1 MMKRLSVVL
10 VSMLLSVVMFAGQAK
25 YVFYF
30 IGDGMGPAE
39 VLGTQYFLSQ
49 KNGEL
54 GITPLC
60 FATFPFTGYATS
72 FSASSDVTD
81 SSAAG
86 TALATGVKTNNG
98 ALGVLPDGTT
108 PVYSVAMWAKA
119 AGKSVGVTTSVGVNH
134 ATPAAFY
141 GHRPSRNDYYEL
153 GVQLTES
160 GLDFFAGGDFISPRR
175 DGEPSHYELAERAG
189 YQVVRGYADYQAKK
203 NVGKPIILLQKE
215 GLGDNIP
222 YAIDATDDDLH
233 LDQIVTAAIEQL
245 SKNKK
250 GFFLMC
256 EGGKID
262 YGGHAN
268 DAAACFGDVIA
279 MDDAVKVAY
288 EFYKKHPKETLIV
301 ITADHET
308 GGLAL
313 TGGSYSVNTG
323 VLQYQKVSKHGF
335 SEVLNKLR
343 HDKKDKVEWADVKAA
358 LMENF
363 GFWKEVKISHDD
375 EMALYDEWYHSFQTN
390 EKVKMAESLYYRDEP
405 LSDLAVKVM
414 NRCAKLTWPVGSHS
428 GMYVPVFAI
437 GAGAEQFTGQF
448 DNTDIPKRIAKAAG
462 YKVKQY

>member
-1 MMKRLSVVL
+1 MKRLSVVL

-390 EKVKMAESLYYRDEP
+390 EKVKMAESLYYKDEP

>member
-1 MMKRLSVVL
+1 MKRLSVAL
-10 VSMLLSVVMFAGQAK
+10 VSLLLSAVMFAGQAK

-60 FATFPFTGYATS
+60 FASFPYAGYVTTY
-72 FSASSDVTD
+72 SASSDVTD

-86 TALATGVKTNNG
+86 TALATGIKTNNG
-98 ALGVLPDGTT
+98 MLGQQPDGT
-108 PVYSVAMWAKA
+108 PVYSVATWAKT

-134 ATPAAFY
+134 ATPASFY

-160 GLDFFAGGDFISPRR
+160 GFDFFAGGDFIDPT
-175 DGEPSHYELAERAG
+175 DDDAPSHYELAAQAG
-189 YQVVRGYADYQAKK
+189 YNVVRGYDEYQAKK
-203 NVGKPIILLQKE
+203 NDGKPVILLQKE
-215 GLGDNIP
+215 GRDTHIP
-222 YAIDATDDDLH
+222 YAIDAKDDDLR

-279 MDDAVKVAY
+279 MDDAIKVAY

-301 ITADHET
+301 VTADHET

-343 HDKKDKVEWADVKAA
+343 HEKKDKVEWADVKAA
-358 LMENF
+358 LTENF
-363 GFWKEVKISHDD
+363 GFWKEVRISHDD
-375 EMALYDEWYHSFQTN
+375 EMALYDEWYHSFRTN
-390 EKVKMAESLYYRDEP
+390 EKVKMAESLYYKDEP

-414 NRCAKLTWPVGSHS
+414 NRCARLTWPVGSHS
-428 GMYVPVFAI
+428 GIYVPVFAV
-437 GAGAEQFTGQF
+437 GAGAELFTGQI
-448 DNTDIPKRIAKAAG
+448 DNADIPVKIAKAAG
-462 YKVKQY
+462 YKVKQFE

>member
-1 MMKRLSVVL
+1 MKRLSVVL

-222 YAIDATDDDLH
+222 YSIDAKDDDLH

-390 EKVKMAESLYYRDEP
+390 EKVKMAESLYYKDEP

>member
-390 EKVKMAESLYYRDEP
+390 EKVKMAESLYYKDEP

>member
-1 MMKRLSVVL
+1 MKRLSVVL
-10 VSMLLSVVMFAGQAK
+10 VSLMLSVVMFAGQAK

-222 YAIDATDDDLH
+222 YAIDAKDDDLH

-313 TGGSYSVNTG
+313 TGGGYSVNTG

-363 GFWKEVKISHDD
+363 GFWKEVKVSHDD

-390 EKVKMAESLYYRDEP
+390 EKVKMAESLYYKDEP

-428 GMYVPVFAI
+428 GIYVPVFAI

>member
-1 MMKRLSVVL
+1 MKRLFVVL
-10 VSMLLSVVMFAGQAK
+10 VSVMLTVSMFAGQAK

-39 VLGTQYFLSQ
+39 VLGTQYYLSQ
-49 KNGEL
+49 KKGEL

-60 FATFPFTGYATS
+60 FATFPFTAFATS
-72 FSASSDVTD
+72 YSASSDVTD

-86 TALATGVKTNNG
+86 TALSSGIKINNG
-98 ALGVLPDGTT
+98 QIGVMTDGTT
-108 PVYSVAMWAKA
+108 PVHSIAAWAKA
-119 AGKSVGVTTSVGVNH
+119 AGKSVGITTSVGVNH
-134 ATPAAFY
+134 ATPGAFY

-160 GLDFFAGGDFISPRR
+160 GYDFFAGGDFIKPTR
-175 DGEPSHYELAERAG
+175 DGEPSHYELAEKAG
-189 YQVVRGYADYQAKK
+189 YQIVRGYDEYQAQK
-203 NVGKPIILLQKE
+203 NCGKPIILLQKE
-215 GLGDNIP
+215 GRGDNIP
-222 YAIDATDDDLH
+222 YAIDAKDDDLR

-268 DAAACFGDVIA
+268 DAAACFGDVVA

-308 GGLAL
+308 GGLTL
-313 TGGSYSVNTG
+313 TGGSYSINTG

-335 SEVLNKLR
+335 SEVLNQLR

-358 LMENF
+358 LTENF
-363 GFWKEVKISHDD
+363 GFWREVKISHDD

-414 NRCAKLTWPVGSHS
+414 ARCAKIIWPVGSHS
-428 GMYVPVFAI
+428 GIYVPVFAI
-437 GAGAEQFTGQF
+437 GAGAEQFTGQI
-448 DNTDIPKRIAKAAG
+448 DNTDIPKKIAKAAG
-462 YKVKQY
+462 YKVKQLD

>member
-1 MMKRLSVVL
+1 MKRLFVVL
-10 VSMLLSVVMFAGQAK
+10 VSVMLTVSMFAGQAK

-39 VLGTQYFLSQ
+39 VLATQYYLSQ
-49 KNGEL
+49 KKGEL

-60 FATFPFTGYATS
+60 FATFPFTAYATS
-72 FSASSDVTD
+72 YSASSDVTD

-86 TALATGVKTNNG
+86 TALASGCKINNG
-98 ALGVLPDGTT
+98 VVGLLPDGETRLYT
-108 PVYSVAMWAKA
+108 VANWAKA
-119 AGKSVGVTTSVGVNH
+119 AGKSVGITTSVGVNH
-134 ATPAAFY
+134 ATPASFY
-141 GHRPSRNDYYEL
+141 GYRPSRNDYYEL

-160 GLDFFAGGDFISPRR
+160 GFDFFAGGDFIKPTR
-175 DGEPSHYELAERAG
+175 DDEPSHYELAEKAG
-189 YQVVRGYADYQAKK
+189 YQIVRGYDEYQAQK
-203 NVGKPIILLQKE
+203 NCGKPIILLQKE
-215 GLGDNIP
+215 GRGDNIP
-222 YAIDATDDDLH
+222 YAIDAKDDDLR

-313 TGGSYSVNTG
+313 TGGSYSINTG

-335 SEVLNKLR
+335 SEVLNQLR
-343 HDKKDKVEWADVKAA
+343 HDKKDKVEWTDVKAA
-358 LMENF
+358 LTENF
-363 GFWKEVKISHDD
+363 GFWREVKISHDD

-390 EKVKMAESLYYRDEP
+390 ERVKMAESLYYRDEP

-414 NRCAKLTWPVGSHS
+414 ARCAKIIWPVGSHS
-428 GMYVPVFAI
+428 GIYVPVFAI
-437 GAGAEQFTGQF
+437 GAGAEQFTGQI
-448 DNTDIPKRIAKAAG
+448 DNTDIPKKIAKAAG
-462 YKVKQY
+462 YKVKQFK

>member
-39 VLGTQYFLSQ
+39 VLGTQYYLNQ

-279 MDDAVKVAY
+279 VDDAVKVAY

>member
-390 EKVKMAESLYYRDEP
+390 EKVKMAESLYYKDEP

-428 GMYVPVFAI
+428 GIYVPVFAI

>member
-203 NVGKPIILLQKE
+203 SVGKPIILLQKE

-222 YAIDATDDDLH
+222 YSIDATDDDLH

-390 EKVKMAESLYYRDEP
+390 EKVKMAESLYYKDEP

-414 NRCAKLTWPVGSHS
+414 NRCAKLIWPVGSHS